1 MTAPVRF
8 PPALRDALPGSVVGA
23 ARAGRR
29 GYRLAT
35 SPLRPL
41 PHFLLIGAQ
50 KAGTTSLYDAI
61 AQHPRVVHALGKG
74 VHYFDAAGRGAAW
87 YRSNFPVVLRP
98 GRDDPARAPF
108 LTGEASPEYLP
119 HPLAPARVAALVPGV
134 RLLAV
139 LRDPVD
145 RAVSHY
151 HHSRA
156 LGTESL
162 PLREAL
168 AREAERVA
176 GELARVAADPR
187 ADSVAL
193 RHHAYVTRSRYAE
206 QLARWLA
213 LFPREQLLAVRFE
226 DLVADPP
233 AVLDRV
239 FAFLGLPPAPSVTVR
254 RLNARRY
261 DDVPGVRAALRAELA
276 PAEDDLERL
285 LGPGF
290 RWAT

>member
-1 MTAPVRF
+1 M
-8 PPALRDALPGSVVGA
+8 
-23 ARAGRR
+23 
-29 GYRLAT
+29 
-35 SPLRPL
+35 
-41 PHFLLIGAQ
+41 
-50 KAGTTSLYDAI
+50 
-61 AQHPRVVHALGKG
+61 HALGKG

-87 YRSNFPVVLRP
+87 YRLNFPVVLRL

-119 HPLAPARVAALVPGV
+119 HPGPRPRRRAGARCPPPGGAARPCGPG
-134 RLLAV
+134 RL
-139 LRDPVD
+139 
-145 RAVSHY
+145 HY

-162 PLREAL
+162 LLREAL
-168 AREAERVA
+168 AAKRSAWPASWR
-176 GELARVAADPR
+176 GSRADPR

-206 QLARWLA
+206 QLACWLA